1 MSHLLLPM
9 PKLTHFK
16 SSLVELAATV
26 YEFFYSPESADI
38 TKQRILLDW
47 MVMKLLNSCHWL
59 EKRTITWLD
68 SVTNLPIRA
77 ERSFICADTGLII
90 QEPPKCFQTYKN
102 EDIKFTIEEPSE
114 IKREVIGRICIF
126 IALHR
131 SMIRPKRLL
140 ALPKKPHIDNHQG
153 YLCLFAFSFAVAF
166 YGSSSRSQLVGLVTQ
181 DEKPSEK
188 IKNAELQLDK
198 NIRCRNTIGAEI
210 LDKRAILIAHDEAYK
225 IANLEYI
232 DAKKLLRSKLPE
244 IQSIQHLMKNVTSI
258 EEIDTR
264 IIKEERL
271 IELLNQR
278 RYQKREINEPLKVQL
293 EKAAVAQGIKIGKI
307 LIHRVCDNGQ
317 QVQNI

>member
-1 MSHLLLPM
+1 MSHLLLPV

-26 YEFFYSPESADI
+26 YEFFYSPKSADI
-38 TKQRILLDW
+38 TKQSDEIAQFMPLAG
-47 MVMKLLNSCHWL
+47 
-59 EKRTITWLD
+59 EK
-68 SVTNLPIRA
+68 
-77 ERSFICADTGLII
+77 
-90 QEPPKCFQTYKN
+90 
-102 EDIKFTIEEPSE
+102 
-114 IKREVIGRICIF
+114 
-126 IALHR
+126 

-140 ALPKKPHIDNHQG
+140 ALPKKPHIDNYQG

-188 IKNAELQLDK
+188 IKNAELQLHK
-198 NIRCRNTIGAEI
+198 KIRCRNAIGAEI
-210 LDKRAILIAHDEAYK
+210 LDKRV
-225 IANLEYI
+225 

>member
-1 MSHLLLPM
+1 MSHLLLPV

-16 SSLVELAATV
+16 SSLVELAATI
-26 YEFFYSPESADI
+26 YEFFYSPESAADI

-59 EKRTITWLD
+59 EK
-68 SVTNLPIRA
+68 S
-77 ERSFICADTGLII
+77 LII
-90 QEPPKCFQTYKN
+90 HEPPKRFQTYKN
-102 EDIKFTIEEPSE
+102 EDIKFTTEEPSE

-140 ALPKKPHIDNHQG
+140 ALPKKPHIDNYKG

-181 DEKPSEK
+181 DEKPSEQ

-198 NIRCRNTIGAEI
+198 KIRCRNAIGAEI

-278 RYQKREINEPLKVQL
+278 RYQEREINEPLK
-293 EKAAVAQGIKIGKI
+293 KAAVAQGIKIGKI

-317 QVQNI
+317 QHSKNSQSLHPYPSLPPDPQHEIH